1 MNRVAGLLVGF
12 LMAAMGS
19 CYATTFAYDSIG
31 TTKKAGKTFIIH
43 QVDEGET
50 LFSLSRRYGAS
61 VALISQENPEAEGG
75 LKIGQKLL
83 IPVVKK
89 EKKNTSG
96 LVHKVKPSETLYSIS
111 RQYNVSTEDIK
122 KWNKLSDNT
131 ISVGQELLIKG
142 TGTPTAAVEATK
154 ADVDYSGKK
163 THTVAASET
172 LFSISRQHNVSV
184 DDLKKWNGLAG
195 NDLSIGQVLIVSS
208 GIKSAVTSNS
218 SMLPVAVEETK
229 ETVEETKE
237 TVGETKETVEA
248 STEAVIDVSEIKTPE
263 MAVGPG
269 TANQTMDSKKII
281 EDGFAQVIEGS
292 SETKKYLALHRSA
305 PVGTIMQVRNKM
317 NNQTVFVRVVGVLP
331 NTGDNN
337 KVLLKISKKAFDR
350 LGAVDTKF
358 PVEISYVP

>member
-1 MNRVAGLLVGF
+1 MNKVAGLLIGF
-12 LMAAMGS
+12 LFMAMGS

-31 TTKKAGKTFIIH
+31 TTKKAGKIFIIH

-61 VALISQENPEAEGG
+61 VDLISQENPEAQNG

-89 EKKNTSG
+89 EKKNSG
-96 LVHKVKPSETLYSIS
+96 SLVHKVKSSETLYSIS
-111 RQYNVSTEDIK
+111 RQYNVSAADIK
-122 KWNKLSDNT
+122 KWNGLSDNT
-131 ISVGQELLIKG
+131 ISVGQELVIKE
-142 TGTPTAAVEATK
+142 TGTATPQ
-154 ADVDYSGKK
+154 AEVTPANVDYTGKE

-172 LFSISRQHNVSV
+172 LFSISRQYNVSV
-184 DDLKKWNGLAG
+184 DDLKKWNELTG
-195 NDLSIGQVLIVSS
+195 NELSIGQVLIVSS
-208 GIKSAVTSNS
+208 ATKATVTSNS
-218 SMLPVAVEETK
+218 SMLPVAVEESQ
-229 ETVEETKE
+229 
-237 TVGETKETVEA
+237 ETVEA
-248 STEAVIDVSEIKTPE
+248 STETVIDVSEIKTPE
-263 MAVGPG
+263 VAVGPS

-305 PVGTIMQVRNKM
+305 PVGTIMQVKNKM

-350 LGAVDTKF
+350 LGAVDSKF